1 MKNYILPT
9 IFQQICLSAGLIS
22 MVNLGAQQPSVQRP
36 MVIENET
43 LIELNE
49 DIIIASKGSPFIPTE
64 NFGQHKAE
72 KLIITSKK
80 GCAIIVTSTGFWD
93 LSFFNSPSKSIE
105 FRGNARLILQQ
116 GARLHGMQSTLI
128 FTEQSRIE

>member
-1 MKNYILPT
+1 MLST
-9 IFQQICLSAGLIS
+9 RFQHLCLWAGLILTGP
-22 MVNLGAQQPSVQRP
+22 LGAVQPSLEKP
-36 MVIENET
+36 MVIDNET
-43 LIELNE
+43 SIELNE
-49 DIIIASKGSPFIPTE
+49 DIIIASRGTPFIPTG
-64 NFGQHKAE
+64 NFGHHTTE

-93 LSFFNSPSKSIE
+93 LSLFNSPTKTIE
-105 FRGNARLILQQ
+105 FRGNARLILEK